1 MKQIVFCLLLLLPG
15 LAPAAVALERYE
27 FSRPEMGM
35 TFRIM
40 LYATDEK
47 TAGEAA
53 NAAFRRIKEINAIMS
68 DYEPDSELSRLS
80 RTSGSGQAVPV
91 SERLWFVL
99 SKAQEFSGRS
109 GGAFDATVG
118 PVVWLWRKAR
128 REHRL
133 PDPAALAEAMKAVGY
148 KNIRLDPAT
157 HTATLLVPAMRLD
170 LGAIAKGYAVGEAV
184 AVLRERGIASALVV
198 GGGNMTVSD
207 PPPGQKGWRI
217 EIAPLDVTNAP
228 PARFVLLRNQSLAT
242 SGDLFQHVEINGKR
256 YSHIVD
262 PHTGMGLTD
271 HSLVTA
277 IAPDAMTADGLSTAV
292 SVLGP
297 EAGMK
302 LIEQTRGAAACIVRR
317 PGEQI
322 ETYASHRLPRFLDK
336 PHRDGPRPT
345 L

>member
-1 MKQIVFCLLLLLPG
+1 MKQTVFCLLLLLPG
-15 LAPAAVALERYE
+15 VAPAATALERYE

-40 LYATDEK
+40 LYAPDEK

-53 NAAFRRIKEINAIMS
+53 NAAFHRIKEINAIMS

-91 SERLWFVL
+91 SERLWLVL
-99 SKAQEFSGRS
+99 SKAHEFSGRS

-148 KNIRLDPAT
+148 KNIQLDPAN
-157 HTATLLVPAMRLD
+157 HTATLLVPNMRLD

-184 AVLRERGIASALVV
+184 AALRERGIASALVV

-207 PPPGQKGWRI
+207 PPPGKPGWRI
-217 EIAPLDVTNAP
+217 AVP
-228 PARFVLLRNQSLAT
+228 PPDSSDTMKEPTRYVVLSRASLST
-242 SGDLFQHVEINGKR
+242 SGDLYQNLEIGGKR
-256 YSHIVD
+256 YSHVVN
-262 PHTGMGLTD
+262 PHTGIGLTD
-271 HSLVTA
+271 HCQVVV
-277 IAPDAMTADGLSTAV
+277 IAPDGITADGLSTCV
-292 SVLGP
+292 GVLGP
-297 EAGMK
+297 KAGLE
-302 LIEQTRGAAACIVRR
+302 LIQST
-317 PGEQI
+317 PGVEVYI
-322 ETYASHRLPRFLDK
+322 ARKPGDKVETFESPGFAMFCEK
-336 PHRDGPRPT
+336 P
-345 L
+345 

>member
-207 PPPGQKGWRI
+207 PPPGKPGWRI
-217 EIAPLDVTNAP
+217 AVP
-228 PARFVLLRNQSLAT
+228 PPDSSDTTKEPTRYVVLSRASLST
-242 SGDLFQHVEINGKR
+242 SGDLFQNLEIGGIR
-256 YSHIVD
+256 YSHVVN
-262 PHTGMGLTD
+262 PHTGIGLTD
-271 HSLVTA
+271 HCQVVV
-277 IAPDAMTADGLSTAV
+277 IAPDGITADGLSTCV
-292 SVLGP
+292 GVLGP
-297 EAGMK
+297 KAGLE
-302 LIEQTRGAAACIVRR
+302 LIRSTPGVEVFIARKPGDKVQTCES
-317 PGEQI
+317 PGFAKFCE
-322 ETYASHRLPRFLDK
+322 K
-336 PHRDGPRPT
+336 P
-345 L
+345 